1 MPKGRRPGGVTPHLR
16 SGAAARVPDCDG
28 AGMAAR
34 RYPAS
39 EVRGRDKRSYP
50 ASEVRG
56 GGGEEIPQAP
66 SPRPGAVG
74 RRSYP
79 MPLSLRPRA
88 VAGRSNTRSKEPW
101 LRRRRRA

>member
-1 MPKGRRPGGVTPHLR
+1 M
-16 SGAAARVPDCDG
+16 S
-28 AGMAAR
+28 
-34 RYPAS
+34 AS
-39 EVRGRDKRSYP
+39 EVRGGDRRSYP

-74 RRSYP
+74 WRSYP

-88 VAGRSNTRSKEPW
+88 VAGRSNPTSKEPW
-101 LRRRRRA
+101 LRRPGSRLGTA